1 MEEEN
6 SSQEEAQKETVLR
19 YKWKPIYGWVLI
31 ANLAYVLL
39 FYLIMISNR

>member
-6 SSQEEAQKETVLR
+6 PPKEEPQKETVIR
-19 YKWKPIYGWVLI
+19 YKWKPIYGWVLL

-39 FYLIMISNR
+39 FYLIMISNS